1 MKYTVFETKMGWV
14 GLLASEKGLV
24 RTTLPRVSKEGA
36 ISELILNR
44 SRAAFSP
51 DFFKDLTRIFVRYFN
66 GEEVSF
72 PAEID
77 LSSGTPFQQS
87 VWRITSLIP
96 YGEVRSYRW
105 VAEGLGDGRMARATG
120 QALGKNP
127 LPLVIPCHRVIGSDG
142 GLCGFGGGLNLKKR
156 LLRLEK
162 VAGIGRSE

>member
-1 MKYTVFETKMGWV
+1 MKYVIFETRMGWV
-14 GLLASEKGLV
+14 GILANEKGVV
-24 RTTLPRVSKEGA
+24 RTTLPRASKDEA
-36 ISELILNR
+36 IAQLGVNQS
-44 SRAAFSP
+44 SAAFSP
-51 DFFKDLTRIFVRYFN
+51 DSFKDLTRLFVRYFN
-66 GEEVSF
+66 GEDVSF

-105 VAEGLGDGRMARATG
+105 VAEGLGDGRMARAAG

-127 LPLVIPCHRVIGSDG
+127 LPLIVPCHRVIGSNG
-142 GLCGFGGGLNLKKR
+142 GLCGFGGGLELKKA

-162 VAGIGRSE
+162 VSGFKTPI